1 VGGDR
6 VTSVLKRKK
15 TVMSMYAQA
24 YTVGNTGANVF
35 GVKQALLMLQGI
47 ALDAFVLHC
56 PYTYSYERTIRIT
69 RSLIFSS
76 KKSVVNARTR

>member
-1 VGGDR
+1 VRGDR
-6 VTSVLKRKK
+6 VTSALKRKK
-15 TVMSMYAQA
+15 TVMSIYAQA
-24 YTVGNTGANVF
+24 STVGNTGANVF
-35 GVKQALLMLQGI
+35 SVKQALLMLQGI

-56 PYTYSYERTIRIT
+56 PYIRTIRIT